1 MSYLPFTLV
10 DFFGPLRLQLA
21 DRSQSTFQPYFAQS
35 RKNERYFAK
44 RRLMGNNG
52 RLSPTAIFHLNQKKA
67 YQFLIENLS
76 PLSYFT

>member
-1 MSYLPFTLV
+1 M
-10 DFFGPLRLQLA
+10 A
-21 DRSQSTFQPYFAQS
+21 DRGQSTFQPYFAQS